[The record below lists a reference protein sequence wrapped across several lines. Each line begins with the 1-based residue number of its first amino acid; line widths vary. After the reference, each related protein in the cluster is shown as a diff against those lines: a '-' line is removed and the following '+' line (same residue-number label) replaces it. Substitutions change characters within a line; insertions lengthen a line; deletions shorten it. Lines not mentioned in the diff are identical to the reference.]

1 MEWDSKVANNTISN
15 GIVPLEKELIV
26 VLLYFQCDFMSAS
39 KQQNIQQALQ
49 IAQNLTERI
58 QQSLI
63 VIPASMRL
71 KKGKFDKVEAI

>member
-26 VLLYFQCDFMSAS
+26 VLLYFQCDFVSAN

-58 QQSLI
+58 QQSLM
-63 VIPASMRL
+63 IPVRL
-71 KKGKFDKVEAI
+71 KRGKYDKVEAI